1 MGELTGLD
9 AVTIDAYGTLVE
21 LVDPVP
27 ALQAALAKR
36 GVERDADRVRTA
48 FRAEVAYYRPRSVE
62 GRDAESLAA
71 LRRDCASVFLREA
84 GAELDPAGF
93 TEAFVDALVFRPVEG
108 ALAAVERFAAQ
119 GLALAVVSN
128 WDVGLREKLG
138 ALASR
143 FACVVTSAEVG
154 AAKPDPA
161 VFLAAL
167 ARLGVEPARAL
178 HIGDEQDDEDGARA
192 AGMRFRW
199 APL

>member
-1 MGELTGLD
+1 MGELTDLD

-27 ALQAALAKR
+27 ALQAALAER
-36 GVERDADRVRTA
+36 GVERDAEQVRAA

-71 LRRDCASVFLREA
+71 LRRDCAGVFLREA
-84 GAELDPAGF
+84 SAELDPAEF
-93 TEAFVDALVFRPVEG
+93 TGAFVGSLVFRPIAG
-108 ALAAVERFAAQ
+108 ALAAVERLASQ

-128 WDVGLREKLG
+128 WDVGLHEKLG

-143 FACVVTSAEVG
+143 FACVVTSAEAG

-178 HIGDEQDDEDGARA
+178 HIGDEQGDEDGAHA

>member
-1 MGELTGLD
+1 MGELTDLD

-27 ALQAALAKR
+27 ALQAALATR
-36 GVERDADRVRTA
+36 GVDRDAERVRAA

-71 LRRDCASVFLREA
+71 LRRECAGVFLDVA
-84 GAELDPAGF
+84 GAELDPVEF
-93 TEAFVDALVFRPVEG
+93 TQAFVDSLAFRPVAG

-128 WDVGLREKLG
+128 WDVGLHEKLG
-138 ALASR
+138 PLASH
-143 FACVVTSAEVG
+143 FASVVTSAEVG

-167 ARLGVEPARAL
+167 GRLGVAPRRAL
-178 HIGDEQDDEDGARA
+178 HIGDEPGDEDGARA

>member
-27 ALQAALAKR
+27 ALRAALVER
-36 GVERDADRVRTA
+36 GVERDAERVRAA

-71 LRRDCASVFLREA
+71 LRRDCTGVFLAEA
-84 GAELDPAGF
+84 GSDLDPAGF
-93 TEAFVDALVFRPVEG
+93 AEAFVDSLVFRPVAG
-108 ALAAVERFAAQ
+108 ALAAVDRLRAQ

-138 ALASR
+138 PLASR

-161 VFLAAL
+161 VFHAAL
-167 ARLGVEPARAL
+167 ERLEIPAGRAL
-178 HIGDEQDDEDGARA
+178 HIGDEQGDEDGARA

>member
-27 ALQAALAKR
+27 ALQAALAAR
-36 GVERDADRVRTA
+36 GVERDPGRVAAA
-48 FRAEVAYYRPRSVE
+48 FRAEVAYYRPRSAE

-71 LRRDCASVFLREA
+71 LRRDCAGVFLREA
-84 GAELDPAGF
+84 GADLDPAEF
-93 TEAFVDALVFRPVEG
+93 ARAVRRVARLPPVPG
-108 ALAAVERFAAQ
+108 ALAAVERLAAQ

-128 WDVGLREKLG
+128 WDIGLHEKLG
-138 ALASR
+138 PLAAR
-143 FACVVTSAEVG
+143 FQSVVTSAEIG
-154 AAKPDPA
+154 APKPDPA

-167 ARLGVEPARAL
+167 ERLGVAPARAL
-178 HIGDEQDDEDGARA
+178 HIGDDQSDEDGARA

>member
-1 MGELTGLD
+1 MGELTGFD

-27 ALQAALAKR
+27 ALQAGLAER
-36 GVERDADRVRTA
+36 GIERHPEQVRAA
-48 FRAEVAYYRPRSVE
+48 FRAEVAYYRPRSLE

-71 LRRDCASVFLREA
+71 LRRDCAEVFLREA
-84 GAELDPAGF
+84 GADLDPGEFA
-93 TEAFVDALVFRPVEG
+93 APFVEALVFRPVPG
-108 ALAAVERFAAQ
+108 AVAAVERLAAH

-128 WDVGLREKLG
+128 WDIGLHDKLG
-138 ALASR
+138 PLASR
-143 FACVVTSAEVG
+143 FACVVTSAEAG
-154 AAKPDPA
+154 APKPDPA

-167 ARLGVEPARAL
+167 ERLGVAPSRAL
-178 HIGDEQDDEDGARA
+178 HIGDEATDEDGARA

>member
-27 ALQAALAKR
+27 ALQAALAAR
-36 GVERDADRVRTA
+36 GVDRDAGQVEAA
-48 FRAEVAYYRPRSVE
+48 FRAEVAYYRPRSLE

-71 LRRDCASVFLREA
+71 LRRDCAGVFLREA
-84 GAELDPAGF
+84 GAELDAGEF
-93 TEAFVDALVFRPVEG
+93 AAPFVEALVFRPVPG
-108 ALAAVERFAAQ
+108 AVAAVERLAAQ

-128 WDVGLREKLG
+128 WDVGLHEKLG
-138 ALASR
+138 PLASR
-143 FACVVTSAEVG
+143 FQCVVTSAEAG
-154 AAKPDPA
+154 APKPDPA

-167 ARLGVEPARAL
+167 EQLGVEPGRAL
-178 HIGDEQDDEDGARA
+178 HVGDERSDEGGARA

>member
-1 MGELTGLD
+1 MGELTDLD
-9 AVTIDAYGTLVE
+9 AVTIDAYGTLIE

-27 ALQAALAKR
+27 ALQAALAER
-36 GVERDADRVRTA
+36 GVDRDAEQVRAA

-62 GRDAESLAA
+62 GRDVESLAE
-71 LRRDCASVFLREA
+71 LRRDCAGVFLREA
-84 GAELDPAGF
+84 GAELDPAEF
-93 TEAFVDALVFRPVEG
+93 TQAFVDSLVFRPVAG
-108 ALAAVERFAAQ
+108 ALAAVERLAAQ

-143 FACVVTSAEVG
+143 FGCVVTSAEVG
-154 AAKPDPA
+154 APKPDPA
-161 VFLAAL
+161 VFAAAL
-167 ARLGVEPARAL
+167 ERLGVESARAL
-178 HIGDEQDDEDGARA
+178 HIGDEQGDEDGARA

>member
-1 MGELTGLD
+1 MGELTGID

-27 ALQAALAKR
+27 ALQAALAER
-36 GVERDADRVRTA
+36 GVGRNLEQVRAA

-62 GRDAESLAA
+62 GRDAETLAE
-71 LRRDCASVFLREA
+71 LRRDCAGVFLREA
-84 GAELDPAGF
+84 GADLDAVEF
-93 TEAFVDALVFRPVEG
+93 TGAFVDSLVFRPIAG
-108 ALAAVERFAAQ
+108 AVAAVERLAAQ

-128 WDVGLREKLG
+128 WDIGLHEKLG
-138 ALASR
+138 ALAAR

-167 ARLGVEPARAL
+167 ERLGVAANRAL
-178 HIGDEQDDEDGARA
+178 HIGDEQGDEDGARA
-192 AGMRFRW
+192 AGIRFRW

>member
-1 MGELTGLD
+1 MGELTGID

-27 ALQAALAKR
+27 ALQAALAER
-36 GVERDADRVRTA
+36 GVDRDPDQVQAA
-48 FRAEVAYYRPRSVE
+48 FHAEVAYYRPRSVE

-71 LRRDCASVFLREA
+71 LRRDCAGVFLREA
-84 GAELDPAGF
+84 GAELDPAEF
-93 TEAFVDALVFRPVEG
+93 TQAFVDSLVFHPVAG
-108 ALAAVERFAAQ
+108 AVEAVERFAAQ

-128 WDVGLREKLG
+128 WDVGLYEKLG
-138 ALASR
+138 SLGSR

-154 AAKPDPA
+154 APKPDPA
-161 VFLAAL
+161 VFLTAL
-167 ARLGVEPARAL
+167 ERLGVAADRAL
-178 HIGDEQDDEDGARA
+178 HIGDEPGDEDGARA

>member
-1 MGELTGLD
+1 M
-9 AVTIDAYGTLVE
+9 
-21 LVDPVP
+21 P
-27 ALQAALAKR
+27 ALQAALAER
-36 GVERDADRVRTA
+36 GVEREPEEVRAA

-62 GRDAESLAA
+62 GRDPESLAG
-71 LRRDCASVFLREA
+71 LRRDCAGVFLREA
-84 GAELDPAGF
+84 EADLDPAEF
-93 TEAFVDALVFRPVEG
+93 TGAFVDSLVFRPVAG
-108 ALAAVERFAAQ
+108 AVAAVERFAAQ

-128 WDVGLREKLG
+128 WDVGLHEKLG

-167 ARLGVEPARAL
+167 DRLGVDPSRAL
-178 HIGDEQDDEDGARA
+178 HIGDEPGDEDGARA

>member
-9 AVTIDAYGTLVE
+9 AVTVDAYGTLVE

-27 ALQAALAKR
+27 ALQAALAER
-36 GVERDADRVRTA
+36 GLERDADQVKAA
-48 FRAEVAYYRPRSVE
+48 FRAEVAYYRPRSLE

-71 LRRDCASVFLREA
+71 LRRDCAGVFLREA
-84 GAELDPAGF
+84 GADLDAAGF
-93 TEAFVDALVFRPVEG
+93 VPAFVGALVFRPLPG
-108 ALAAVERFAAQ
+108 AVAALERFAAQ

-128 WDVGLREKLG
+128 WDIGLREALG
-138 ALASR
+138 PLASR
-143 FACVVTSAEVG
+143 FTCVVTSAEVG
-154 AAKPDPA
+154 AAKPAPA

-167 ARLGVEPARAL
+167 ERLGVEPARAL
-178 HIGDEQDDEDGARA
+178 HIGDEQSDEDGARA

>member
-1 MGELTGLD
+1 MGELTGID

-27 ALQAALAKR
+27 ALQAALAER
-36 GVERDADRVRTA
+36 GVERDADRVRAA

-71 LRRDCASVFLREA
+71 LRRDCAGVFLREA

-93 TEAFVDALVFRPVEG
+93 TQAFVDALVFRPVAG

-128 WDVGLREKLG
+128 WDVGLSEKLG
-138 ALASR
+138 PLASR
-143 FACVVTSAEVG
+143 FGCVVTSADAG
-154 AAKPDPA
+154 APKPDPA

-167 ARLGVEPARAL
+167 ERLGVEPARAL
-178 HIGDEQDDEDGARA
+178 HIGDEQGDEDGARA
-192 AGMRFRW
+192 AGMRFRR

>member
-1 MGELTGLD
+1 MGELTDLD

-27 ALQAALAKR
+27 ALQAALAER
-36 GVERDADRVRTA
+36 GVHCDHDRVRAA
-48 FRAEVAYYRPRSVE
+48 FLAEVAYYRPRSVE
-62 GRDAESLAA
+62 GRDTESLAV
-71 LRRDCASVFLREA
+71 LRRECAGIFLDEA
-84 GAELDPAGF
+84 GAELDPVEF
-93 TEAFVDALVFRPVEG
+93 TQAFVGSLVFRPVAG
-108 ALAAVERFAAQ
+108 ALAAVERFAAR

-128 WDVGLREKLG
+128 WDVGLHEKLG
-138 ALASR
+138 SLASR

-167 ARLGVEPARAL
+167 EHLGVAPSRAL
-178 HIGDEQDDEDGARA
+178 HVGDEPGDEDGARG

>member
-27 ALQAALAKR
+27 ALQAALAER
-36 GVERDADRVRTA
+36 GARRGPDLVRAA
-48 FRAEVAYYRPRSVE
+48 FRAEVAYYRPRSLE
-62 GRDAESLAA
+62 GRDAASLAA
-71 LRRDCASVFLREA
+71 LRRDCARVFLREA
-84 GAELDPAGF
+84 EAELDAAEF
-93 TEAFVDALVFRPVEG
+93 TQAFVDSLVFRPVAG
-108 ALAAVERFAAQ
+108 ALAAVERFAAA

-128 WDVGLREKLG
+128 WDVGLYEKLG
-138 ALASR
+138 SLRSR

-161 VFLAAL
+161 VFVAAL
-167 ARLGVEPARAL
+167 ERLGVAAGRAL
-178 HIGDEQDDEDGARA
+178 HIGDEPGDEDGARA

>member
-1 MGELTGLD
+1 VGELRDLD

-21 LVDPVP
+21 LVDPVA
-27 ALQAALAKR
+27 ALGAALAER
-36 GVERDADRVRTA
+36 GVERDPEQVAAA
-48 FRAEVAYYRPRSVE
+48 FRAEVAYYRPRTTE

-71 LRRDCASVFLREA
+71 LRRDCAAVFLDEA
-84 GAELDPAGF
+84 GAELDPAEF
-93 TEAFVDALVFRPVEG
+93 AQPFVDALVFRPLPGVLEAVG
-108 ALAAVERFAAQ
+108 RLAAS

-138 ALASR
+138 ALAGR
-143 FACVVTSAEVG
+143 FACIVTSAEAG
-154 AAKPDPA
+154 APKPDPA

-167 ARLGVEPARAL
+167 ERLGVPPARAL
-178 HIGDEQDDEDGARA
+178 HIGDEANDEEGALA

>member
-21 LVDPVP
+21 LLDPVP
-27 ALQAALAKR
+27 ALQAALAER
-36 GVERDADRVRTA
+36 GVERDAGRIRAA
-48 FRAEVAYYRPRSVE
+48 FRAEVVYYRPRSVE

-71 LRRDCASVFLREA
+71 LRRDCAGVFLREA
-84 GAELDPAGF
+84 GADLDPAGF
-93 TEAFVDALVFRPVEG
+93 TAAFVDSLVFRPLADAVASVESL
-108 ALAAVERFAAQ
+108 LAH

-138 ALASR
+138 PLASR

-154 AAKPDPA
+154 APKPDPA

-167 ARLGVEPARAL
+167 SHLGVDPSRAL
-178 HIGDEQDDEDGARA
+178 HIGDEPGDEEGARA

>member
-27 ALQAALAKR
+27 ALQAALAAR
-36 GVERDADRVRTA
+36 GIDREAALVEAA
-48 FRAEVAYYRPRSVE
+48 FRAEVAYYRPRSAE

-71 LRRDCASVFLREA
+71 LRQDCAGVFLREA
-84 GAELDPAGF
+84 GAALDPADF
-93 TEAFVDALVFRPVEG
+93 AAPFVKALVFRPLPG
-108 ALAAVERFAAQ
+108 ALAAVERLASR

-128 WDVGLREKLG
+128 WDVGLHEQLG
-138 ALASR
+138 PLASR
-143 FACVVTSAEVG
+143 FACVVTSAEAG
-154 AAKPDPA
+154 APKPDPA

-167 ARLGVEPARAL
+167 ERLGIAPDRAL
-178 HIGDEQDDEDGARA
+178 HIGDEQSDEDGARA

>member
-1 MGELTGLD
+1 MGELTDLD

-27 ALQAALAKR
+27 ALQAALATR
-36 GVERDADRVRTA
+36 GVDRDAERVRAA

-62 GRDAESLAA
+62 GHDAESLAA
-71 LRRDCASVFLREA
+71 LRRECAGVFLDVA
-84 GAELDPAGF
+84 GAELDPVEF
-93 TEAFVDALVFRPVEG
+93 TQAFVDSLAFRPVAG

-128 WDVGLREKLG
+128 WDVGLHEKLG
-138 ALASR
+138 PLASH
-143 FACVVTSAEVG
+143 FAVVVTSAEVG

-167 ARLGVEPARAL
+167 GRLGVAPRRAL
-178 HIGDEQDDEDGARA
+178 HIGDEPGDEDGARA